1 MVADLLRLRRC
12 CGDVADTVSE
22 HENVVVTVS
31 EHENVAV
38 AELLRSCCGYSK

>member
-1 MVADLLRLRRC
+1 MV
-12 CGDVADTVSE
+12 TVSE
-22 HENVVVTVS
+22 HENVAVTVN